1 MTTTAPRKYIL
12 AEPPALLT
20 EPLTVTLQ
28 GTYLEALNELRQA
41 KHAMFAHAPGEPGWE
56 TLGKAHDEAEARLGR
71 LLESMISLEL
81 GEPSGWV
88 VAD

>member
-1 MTTTAPRKYIL
+1 MTSTAPRRYIR

-41 KHAMFAHAPGEPGWE
+41 KHAVFSHAPGEPGWE
-56 TLGKAHDEAEARLGR
+56 MLSKAHDEAEARLGR

-81 GEPSGWV
+81 GEPSDWA
-88 VAD
+88 VAE

>member
-1 MTTTAPRKYIL
+1 MTTTAPRKYIR

-41 KHAMFAHAPGEPGWE
+41 KHAMFAHAPGEPGWKPLSE
-56 TLGKAHDEAEARLGR
+56 AHDEAEARLGR
-71 LLESMISLEL
+71 LLESLVSLEL
-81 GEPSGWV
+81 GEPSDWV
-88 VAD
+88 VAE